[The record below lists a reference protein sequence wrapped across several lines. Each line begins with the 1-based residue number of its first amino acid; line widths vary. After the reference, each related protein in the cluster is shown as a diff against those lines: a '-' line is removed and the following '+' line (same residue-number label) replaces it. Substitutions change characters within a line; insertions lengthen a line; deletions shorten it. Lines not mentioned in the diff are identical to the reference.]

1 MEVVQFI
8 PPVLLD
14 QYLQCFSICLNQVI
28 SKVQKVAITKAKTGK
43 TANLGQF
50 LDIERTNQCWAQ
62 PNTTENF
69 FLKIICN
76 IKEKTT
82 LKGLSIVVSCAGIQ
96 DLRSLKNDQNYVFS
110 SLKRSV
116 FADFLCY
123 LQCNKIQTDVL
134 KQTLELLPSWTTV
147 TQLFSRSGVKIWPWC
162 TQPFS

>member
-1 MEVVQFI
+1 M
-8 PPVLLD
+8 
-14 QYLQCFSICLNQVI
+14 S
-28 SKVQKVAITKAKTGK
+28 AKFPRGGGGYDHL
-43 TANLGQF
+43 ADSL
-50 LDIERTNQCWAQ
+50 
-62 PNTTENF
+62 
-69 FLKIICN
+69 IICN

-134 KQTLELLPSWTTV
+134 KQTLELLPS
-147 TQLFSRSGVKIWPWC
+147 
-162 TQPFS
+162 